1 MVESTAGTRGGPGA
15 ALGVQ
20 ELRVLVAA
28 AGAAPSL
35 HNSQPW
41 QFRAAEDGH
50 GVLVFADPDRAV
62 PVADPD
68 GRGML
73 LSVGAALFNLRV
85 AAARQGLPVEELEL
99 LPGPVAA
106 DAPVAVVHFG
116 RRGVPD
122 ETAELA
128 DAIALRHSSREPF
141 NNRDVPEAVIGE
153 LIAAAAAEDT
163 VLDALEESEARRVLA
178 LIAEAEARIVADA
191 ARLAETGSWLRGEPS
206 ADGIPVEALGPQ
218 DHDARV
224 PVRDFTGHGPVH
236 AERFE
241 ALPQLVTI
249 STRGD
254 TAADW
259 LRAGQ
264 SMERVWLVATAHGVR
279 VSVLH
284 QAVELPDTRWR
295 LRNPEAGIGTVQVVL
310 RIGYGPRGAATPRR
324 EVADLL
330 RGAVPAS

>member
-1 MVESTAGTRGGPGA
+1 MAESTAGARGGPGA
-15 ALGVQ
+15 TLSVQ

-35 HNSQPW
+35 HNTQPW
-41 QFRAAEDGH
+41 QFRAADDGH
-50 GVLVFADPDRAV
+50 GVLVFADPQRAV
-62 PVADPD
+62 PLADPE
-68 GRGML
+68 GRGLM

-99 LPGPVAA
+99 LPGPVEA
-106 DAPVAVVHFG
+106 DSPVAVVHFG
-116 RRGVPD
+116 PRGVPD

-128 DAIALRHSSREPF
+128 DVIALRHSSREPF

-163 VLDALEESEARRVLA
+163 ALDALEEAEARRVLA
-178 LIAEAEARIVADA
+178 LITEAEAQIVADA
-191 ARLAETGSWLRGEPS
+191 ARLAETGSWLRGEPA
-206 ADGIPVEALGPQ
+206 ADGIPVAALGPQ
-218 DHDARV
+218 DHEARV
-224 PVRDFTGHGPVH
+224 PMRDFTGRGP
-236 AERFE
+236 AGSQRFE
-241 ALPQLVTI
+241 ALPQLLTI

-264 SMERVWLVATAHGVR
+264 AMERVWLVATANGLR

-284 QAVELPDTRWR
+284 QAVELPETRWR
-295 LRNPEAGIGTVQVVL
+295 LRNPESGVGTVQVVL
-310 RIGYGPRGAATPRR
+310 RVGYGPPGAATPRR
-324 EVADLL
+324 EVDELL
-330 RGAVPAS
+330 HGPAPAS

>member
-15 ALGVQ
+15 ALSVQ

-41 QFRAAEDGH
+41 QFRATDDGH

-85 AAARQGLPVEELEL
+85 AAARQGLPVDELEL
-99 LPGPVAA
+99 LPGPF
-106 DAPVAVVHFG
+106 DAHSPVAVVHFG
-116 RRGVPD
+116 PRGVPY

-128 DAIALRHSSREPF
+128 GAIALRHSSREPF
-141 NNRDVPEAVIGE
+141 NNRDVPESVVGE
-153 LIAAAAAEDT
+153 LIAAAAAEDA
-163 VLDALEESEARRVLA
+163 VLDAPEEAETRRVLA
-178 LIAEAEARIVADA
+178 LVAEAEARIVADA

-206 ADGIPVEALGPQ
+206 ADGIPVAALGPQ
-218 DHDARV
+218 DHEARV
-224 PVRDFTGHGPVH
+224 PVRDFTGHGPVRSQ
-236 AERFE
+236 RFE

-254 TAADW
+254 TPADW

-264 SMERVWLVATAHGVR
+264 AMERVWLVATAHGVR

-295 LRNPEAGIGTVQVVL
+295 LRNPESGVGTVQLVL
-310 RIGYGPRGAATPRR
+310 RIGYGPRGSDTPRR
-324 EVADLL
+324 EVEELL
-330 RGAVPAS
+330 GGSVPAS

>member
-1 MVESTAGTRGGPGA
+1 MVESTIGTRGGPGA
-15 ALGVQ
+15 ALSVQ

-41 QFRAAEDGH
+41 QFRPADDGH
-50 GVLVFADPDRAV
+50 GVLVFADLDRAV

-85 AAARQGLPVEELEL
+85 AAARQGLPVDELEL
-99 LPGPVAA
+99 MPGPFGA
-106 DAPVAVVHFG
+106 DSPVAVVHFG
-116 RRGVPD
+116 PRGVPD

-128 DAIALRHSSREPF
+128 EAIALRHSSREPF
-141 NNRDVPEAVIGE
+141 NNRDVPETVIGE

-178 LIAEAEARIVADA
+178 LTAEAEARIVADA
-191 ARLAETGSWLRGEPS
+191 ARLAETGSWLRDEPS
-206 ADGIPVEALGPQ
+206 ADGIPVSALGPQ
-218 DHDARV
+218 DHEAHV
-224 PVRDFTGHGPVH
+224 PVRDFTGRPTRSQ
-236 AERFE
+236 RFE

-249 STRGD
+249 ATRGD

-264 SMERVWLVATAHGVR
+264 AMERVWLVATAHGVR

-284 QAVELPDTRWR
+284 QAVELPETRWR
-295 LRNPEAGIGTVQVVL
+295 LRNPEAGIGTVQVLL

-324 EVADLL
+324 EIDELL
-330 RGAVPAS
+330 GGAVPAS